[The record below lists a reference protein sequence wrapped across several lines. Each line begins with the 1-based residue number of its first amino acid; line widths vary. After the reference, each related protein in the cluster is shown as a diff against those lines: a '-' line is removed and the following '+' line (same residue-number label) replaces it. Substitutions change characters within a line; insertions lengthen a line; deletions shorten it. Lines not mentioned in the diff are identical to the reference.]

1 VTPLRGFSC
10 SHVLMFSCSGLE
22 NGTHSYLYWWR
33 AIFLVVN
40 LFPSSVIMSGV
51 YPICHFIIIIT
62 IIISF
67 LFHWLFFGSDSE
79 RLGPAGHLMA
89 TTRTKLELHLHC
101 IYRRLIWV
109 VLMGTCE
116 ISALHFPEDVA
127 GASFSRDLVK
137 SPDLDPRG
145 GSHVHTNSHLHCGT
159 SVQEKKKSYLN
170 NKKKDG
176 KAFGEGHYHVR
187 PTSELQCRHMCC
199 IDHLSIL
206 GCTQKLSIDANF
218 C

>member
-1 VTPLRGFSC
+1 VTPLRDFSC

-40 LFPSSVIMSGV
+40 LFPSSNIMSGV
-51 YPICHFIIIIT
+51 YPICRFT
-62 IIISF
+62 IIHHHHHHLPF

-79 RLGPAGHLMA
+79 RLGLAGHLMA

-145 GSHVHTNSHLHCGT
+145 GSHVQTNSHLHCGT
-159 SVQEKKKSYLN
+159 SVQDKKKSY
-170 NKKKDG
+170 NKKRG
-176 KAFGEGHYHVR
+176 REGLRRRSLPR
-187 PTSELQCRHMCC
+187 PPN
-199 IDHLSIL
+199 I
-206 GCTQKLSIDANF
+206 
-218 C
+218 